1 MQISNG
7 FCAQRVISRS
17 LLYKQKVNN
26 YTLIDEQKTG
36 LLAIQKSLQIRE
48 QTEMEVKTNGEIW
61 TINLNVHYLTYY
73 FAKPIFF
80 LLSIIFLVTSIRTT
94 DIRID
99 FPSTF
104 LNFF

>member
-26 YTLIDEQKTG
+26 YTLIDEQKKG

-73 FAKPIFF
+73 FAKQIFF
-80 LLSIIFLVTSIRTT
+80 SIVYNSLSTSIRTLGIIMKIQT
-94 DIRID
+94 
-99 FPSTF
+99 
-104 LNFF
+104 

>member
-1 MQISNG
+1 MQISNL

-61 TINLNVHYLTYY
+61 TINLNVSKVNASVHQSKVVL
-73 FAKPIFF
+73 
-80 LLSIIFLVTSIRTT
+80 R
-94 DIRID
+94 
-99 FPSTF
+99 
-104 LNFF
+104 NQ

>member
-36 LLAIQKSLQIRE
+36 LLAVQKSLQIRE
-48 QTEMEVKTNGEIW
+48 LTEMEVKTNRELW
-61 TINLNVHYLTYY
+61 AINSLLI
-73 FAKPIFF
+73 AML
-80 LLSIIFLVTSIRTT
+80 LLSK
-94 DIRID
+94 
-99 FPSTF
+99 
-104 LNFF
+104 